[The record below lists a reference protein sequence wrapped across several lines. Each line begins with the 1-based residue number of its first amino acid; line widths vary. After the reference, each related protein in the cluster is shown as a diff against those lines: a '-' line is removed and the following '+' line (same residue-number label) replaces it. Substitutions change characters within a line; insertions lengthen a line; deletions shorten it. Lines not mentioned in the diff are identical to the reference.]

1 MDHIFNF
8 INSMS
13 LKCAIQLDI
22 PNVVHG
28 HGRPMTLSELVD
40 ALSIN
45 RAKAHCV
52 CCLMR
57 ILVHSDFFVMQKISK
72 NDDEEGYFL
81 SPASQHLVKD
91 NPLSLA
97 PFLLS
102 VLDPIL
108 IEPWHYM
115 TEWLQ
120 NDDHT
125 PFETAHGRAFWA
137 YADDGDGTGTVGK
150 AIADA
155 FPHLKCT
162 VFDLPH
168 VVAGLEGNKN
178 LSYVAGDMFEALP
191 TADALLLKWILYDWS
206 DEESLRILK
215 KYKEAISIENK
226 GGKIIIIDMV
236 LENQK
241 GDDNSIE
248 TELFLDMLM
257 MVLHASK
264 ERNEKEWAKLFFD
277 AGFTDYKITPV
288 LGLRSLIEVY
298 P

>member
-1 MDHIFNF
+1 MGEQSSELLNAQAHIWNHLFNF

-13 LKCAIQLDI
+13 LKCTIQLGI

-40 ALSIN
+40 ALSNN

-52 CCLMR
+52 CRLMR

-72 NDDEEGYFL
+72 NDDEDGYFL
-81 SPASQHLVKD
+81 TPASRLLMKD
-91 NPLSLA
+91 NPSSLA
-97 PFLLS
+97 PFLLGM
-102 VLDPIL
+102 LDPIL
-108 IEPWHYM
+108 TEPWHYM
-115 TEWLQ
+115 TEC
-120 NDDHT
+120 
-125 PFETAHGRAFWA
+125 R
-137 YADDGDGTGTVGK
+137 K

-155 FPHLKCT
+155 FPDLKCT
-162 VFDLPH
+162 VFNLPH

-178 LSYVAGDMFEALP
+178 SSYVAGDMFEAIP
-191 TADALLLKWILYDWS
+191 TADVVLLMWILHDWS

-215 KYKEAISIENK
+215 KCKEVISIENM

-241 GDDNSIE
+241 EDDNSTE
-248 TELFLDMLM
+248 TQLFLDMLM
-257 MVLHASK
+257 MVLVTGRQ
-264 ERNEKEWAKLFFD
+264 RNEKERAKLFFD
-277 AGFTDYKITPV
+277 AGFSDYKISPI